1 MRVSNQLYSKQPI
14 MDALLKHYAAF
25 VETQTGKPAAE
36 TIAEIM
42 AEAQKEMAELKQKI
56 TAELLAGIDEA

>member
-1 MRVSNQLYSKQPI
+1 

-42 AEAQKEMAELKQKI
+42 AEAQKEMAELKQRI
-56 TAELLAGIDEA
+56 ATEILAGIEKA